1 MPELPEVQTIINELS
16 PIIIGKNLVK
26 IEEFRENTLINQQK
40 ISYLGQINT
49 IFRRGKYIIITTDQK
64 LQIIIHLR
72 MTGKL
77 IYTENLTSSS
87 SHMRAHLIFSDH
99 SKLIFD
105 DVRTFGQITIA
116 PLNQQIK
123 SLDIL
128 GAEPFSNDFS
138 TEYLW
143 QKFRKRKAPIK
154 NILLNQTII
163 AGLGNIYVNE
173 ILFAC
178 QIHPAVPTNSLN
190 KKQIGAIIS
199 NTIKILKK
207 AIKYNGTTI
216 SDYKRVDNKSGKFQN
231 FLKIYQKTECPK
243 CGNPVS
249 RIKQAGRSTFFC
261 YSCQNNPHKPLKSKN
276 NG

>member
-26 IEEFRENTLINQQK
+26 IEEFRKNTLINQQNK
-40 ISYLGQINT
+40 SSLGQIKS
-49 IFRRGKYIIITTDQK
+49 IFRRGKYIIITTELK

-77 IYTENLTSSS
+77 IYTENPTSSS
-87 SHMRAHLIFSDH
+87 SHMRAHLIFSDYT
-99 SKLIFD
+99 KLIFD

-116 PLNQQIK
+116 PLNQKIK
-123 SLDIL
+123 SLEIL
-128 GAEPFSNDFS
+128 GVEPLSNNFSPD
-138 TEYLW
+138 YLW
-143 QKFRKRKAPIK
+143 QQFRKRKAPIK

-178 QIHPAVPTNSLN
+178 KIHPGVPANNLN
-190 KKQIGAIIS
+190 REQIGAIVS
-199 NTIKILKK
+199 NTVKILKK
-207 AIKYNGTTI
+207 AIIYNGTTI
-216 SDYKRVDNKSGKFQN
+216 SDYKRVDNKGGEFQN
-231 FLKIYQKTECPK
+231 FLKIYQKTRCPE
-243 CGNPVS
+243 CGNTVS

-261 YSCQNNPHKPLKSKN
+261 LSCQNNTQKTLKS
-276 NG
+276 